1 MTGKDIIKITLN
13 LVVIYLIGG
22 FILAFVYANTSP
34 RVFKNNE
41 EAEKKALKELV
52 PDADA
57 NEKHDWTIH
66 DKHAKYFIMKKG
78 GDTIGYVIQSFGK
91 GYSSYI
97 NTFIATDKDFKVQ
110 KISILGHGETP
121 GLGDE
126 IETDWFKNQFKDKS
140 IDHLKVIKGDTKE
153 DIQAISGATISSRA
167 VTEDAVKNGVSFLIK
182 TANAAKNPGESN
194 PATQQKG
201 SASGEA
207 KEGGNTDVKQQ
218 H

>member
-1 MTGKDIIKITLN
+1 MTGKDIIKVTLN
-13 LVVIYLIGG
+13 LVIVYLVGG
-22 FILAFVYANTSP
+22 FILAFVYANAAP

-52 PDADA
+52 PEADT

-97 NTFIATDKDFKVQ
+97 DTFIATDKDFKVQ
-110 KISILGHGETP
+110 KISILHHGETP

-126 IETDWFKNQFKDKS
+126 IETDWFKNQFKDKT
-140 IDHLKVIKGDTKE
+140 IEHLKVIKGETKE

-167 VTEDAVKNGVSFLIK
+167 VTEDAVKNGVAFLIK
-182 TANAAKNPGESN
+182 TVN
-194 PATQQKG
+194 PATVQPG
-201 SASGEA
+201 SVSDGV

>member
-1 MTGKDIIKITLN
+1 MTGKDIVKVTLN
-13 LVVIYLIGG
+13 LVIVYLIGG
-22 FILAFVYANTSP
+22 FILAFVYANASP
-34 RVFKNNE
+34 RVFRNNE

-97 NTFIATDKDFKVQ
+97 NTFIATDKDFVVQ
-110 KISILGHGETP
+110 KINILGHGETP

-126 IETDWFKNQFKDKS
+126 IELDYFKDRLKGKD
-140 IDHLKVIKGDTKE
+140 IDHLKVLKTE
-153 DIQAISGATISSRA
+153 TTEYVEAISGATISSRA
-167 VTEDAVKNGVSFLIK
+167 VTEDAVKNGVAFLIK
-182 TANAAKNPGESN
+182 TV
-194 PATQQKG
+194 
-201 SASGEA
+201 
-207 KEGGNTDVKQQ
+207 KEGGNADVNQQQ